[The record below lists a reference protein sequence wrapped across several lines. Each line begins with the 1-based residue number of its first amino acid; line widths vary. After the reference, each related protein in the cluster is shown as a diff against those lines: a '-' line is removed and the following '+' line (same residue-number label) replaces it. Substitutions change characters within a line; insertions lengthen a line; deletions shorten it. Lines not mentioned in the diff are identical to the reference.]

1 MAGGDNRLDDT
12 SPPPRPAEPI
22 EGSDPASNEAG
33 DRAEADQLKDARL
46 DQRRGDAGLGGMNT
60 TGGV

>member
-1 MAGGDNRLDDT
+1 MPGSDNRPDET
-12 SPPPRPAEPI
+12 SRAPRPAEPV

-46 DQRRGDAGLGGMNT
+46 DERRPDAGLGGMNT